1 MKNRD
6 DILYKLEMLRS
17 LNISMGDY
25 STWTDEY
32 NFKNY
37 QDRIDGLCLVSND
50 IIDEIRK
57 MVE

>member
-50 IIDEIRK
+50 IIGEIRK